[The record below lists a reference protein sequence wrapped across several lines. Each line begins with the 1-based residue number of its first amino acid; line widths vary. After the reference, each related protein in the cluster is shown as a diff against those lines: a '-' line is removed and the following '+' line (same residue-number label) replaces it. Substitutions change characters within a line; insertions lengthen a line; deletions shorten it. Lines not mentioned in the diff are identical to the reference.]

1 MAQKVAGPNSLFLIS
16 IKALALFSDAKHR
29 GSRSVFTLGTLAIV
43 YTYTCTGKA
52 YYRSI

>member
-29 GSRSVFTLGTLAIV
+29 GSVFTLGTLAIV